1 MLYWY
6 IRSLPP
12 PLFSTHHT
20 LSPGYLHML
29 GTYTHKDAH
38 THYRCH
44 CPALSGQ
51 THSHP
56 SAPLLPIRL
65 AFSLSSIFLF
75 FGTFCIF
82 IRPQIFSSLPKARHR
97 AVQTPTQER
106 DSRPKSAHHQK
117 KILMQGRERGGREL
131 SSAIVLPPPP
141 LLSAQLS
148 FLRLIFSFIFDAF
161 GGPSVR

>member
-1 MLYWY
+1 MQGTRCHR
-6 IRSLPP
+6 IDPILPI
-12 PLFSTHHT
+12 HVNAVQ
-20 LSPGYLHML
+20 
-29 GTYTHKDAH
+29 DAH

-65 AFSLSSIFLF
+65 AFSLSSPLRGLLHIHPPPNFLSF
-75 FGTFCIF
+75 F
-82 IRPQIFSSLPKARHR
+82 PSSEARHR

-106 DSRPKSAHHQK
+106 NSRPKSAHHQK
-117 KILMQGRERGGREL
+117 KNPHAREREGGKGTQLGNRPAA
-131 SSAIVLPPPP
+131 SP

-148 FLRLIFSFIFDAF
+148 FLRLIFFFHF
-161 GGPSVR
+161 